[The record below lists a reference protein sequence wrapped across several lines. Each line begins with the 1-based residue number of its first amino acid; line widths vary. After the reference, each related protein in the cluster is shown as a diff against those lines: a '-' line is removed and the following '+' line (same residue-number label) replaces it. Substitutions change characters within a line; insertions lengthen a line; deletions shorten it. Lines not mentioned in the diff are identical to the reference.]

1 MSAASDR
8 KPHQIHF
15 TLDGRHLSIETARQ
29 SAAEILRLGGLD
41 PAGYDLKQIRP
52 GHHEPV
58 PYADDDEVHITDGEK
73 FVSVRQKA
81 TVA

>member
-1 MSAASDR
+1 MSDTDTR
-8 KPHQIHF
+8 KHHEVHF
-15 TLDGRHLSIETARQ
+15 TLDGRPLVSVTDRLTA
-29 SAAEILRLGGLD
+29 AAILRLGGLD

-58 PYADDDEVHITDGEK
+58 SYADDAEVHVTDGEK
-73 FVSVRQKA
+73 FVSVRQQA